1 MLEKRG
7 GVIIAVSLNVVN
19 ASNSISWD
27 YIEEAMNFFD
37 LLEYLQRDPL
47 GLLPGL
53 CGPIHGLYRTR
64 GNLSVLV

>member
-1 MLEKRG
+1 VLEERG
-7 GVIIAVSLNVVN
+7 GFIIAVSLNVVN

-27 YIEEAMNFFD
+27 YIEETMNFFD
-37 LLEYLQRDPL
+37 LLEYLQEIL
-47 GLLPGL
+47 WNYFQL